1 MCDGFK
7 KMKTLDEKYMRL
19 AIKEA
24 QKALLIDEVPIGAI
38 IVKNNKIIARG
49 HNLREKTND
58 PTAHAEIVAI
68 RKACKKNKSWRLEGA
83 TIYVTVE
90 PCSMCAGTILWTR
103 IERVVYGAKDLKG
116 GALGTTL
123 NLYEAKNLNHYP
135 SVTGGILENECGNII
150 SNYFKNKRKSK

>member
-24 QKALLIDEVPIGAI
+24 EKAFLIDEVPVGAI

-90 PCSMCAGTILWTR
+90 PCSMCAGTILWSR
-103 IERVVYGAKDLKG
+103 IDRVVYGAKDLKG

-123 NLYEAKNLNHYP
+123 NLYETKNLNHYP
-135 SVTGGILENECGNII
+135 SVTAGVLENECGNII